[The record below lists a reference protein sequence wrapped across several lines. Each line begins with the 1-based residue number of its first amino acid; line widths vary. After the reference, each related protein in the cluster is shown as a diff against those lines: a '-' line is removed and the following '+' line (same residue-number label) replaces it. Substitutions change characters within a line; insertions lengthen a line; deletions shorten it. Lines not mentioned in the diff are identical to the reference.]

1 MDGSK
6 SAEMQTAPSAAIG
19 NNTSNSRSTA
29 SPRLGTTDD
38 KSSSRG
44 TKRGIEGRGYAG
56 TLGATVS
63 ERMLIFSN
71 ASSSSR
77 SNSPMPLP
85 KEEKSKRVLREG
97 WIKKELSKEDDE
109 NQTKTTDS
117 VVIENVKGLGERQHS
132 PAQTEKPLSIIADD
146 KGSHHVISHDGVDDV
161 TNERMRERMSMG
173 SIDNNTASVSQ
184 QKERRT
190 SDGIK
195 NVLSPIVPRIPLEI
209 IVPNRR
215 DSTVA
220 ISPEFKIHAEH
231 SSSVSRGQKNVLQI
245 ETDQHEQHISDHK
258 VFSPSLLSISI
269 EEAGLYR
276 EEEIV
281 SAPPSVRFRVNVCVT

>member
-6 SAEMQTAPSAAIG
+6 SAAMQTAPSAAIG

-29 SPRLGTTDD
+29 SPQLGTTDD
-38 KSSSRG
+38 NSSSRG

-97 WIKKELSKEDDE
+97 WIKKELPKDDDE
-109 NQTKTTDS
+109 VETRTTDS
-117 VVIENVKGLGERQHS
+117 VVIENVKGLRERQNS
-132 PAQTEKPLSIIADD
+132 PAQAEKPWSLIADD
-146 KGSHHVISHDGVDDV
+146 KGIHHVISNDGVDDV
-161 TNERMRERMSMG
+161 TNERMSERLSIG
-173 SIDNNTASVSQ
+173 SLDNSTAFVS

-190 SDGIK
+190 SVGIK

-215 DSTVA
+215 DSSVPV
-220 ISPEFKIHAEH
+220 SPEFKVHAEH
-231 SSSVSRGQKNVLQI
+231 SSSVSKGQKNVLQI
-245 ETDQHEQHISDHK
+245 ETEQHEHNISDHK
-258 VFSPSLLSISI
+258 VFSPSLLGINI
-269 EEAGLYR
+269 GKDGLYR
-276 EEEIV
+276 EEGIV
-281 SAPPSVRFRVNVCVT
+281 SAPPSVRF

>member
-6 SAEMQTAPSAAIG
+6 SAEMQTASSAAIG
-19 NNTSNSRSTA
+19 NNTSHSRSTA

-38 KSSSRG
+38 KSTSRG

-97 WIKKELSKEDDE
+97 WIKKELPKDDDE
-109 NQTKTTDS
+109 NETKTTDS
-117 VVIENVKGLGERQHS
+117 VVIENVKGLSERQNS

-146 KGSHHVISHDGVDDV
+146 KGKHYVISNDGVDDV
-161 TNERMRERMSMG
+161 TNERMSIG
-173 SIDNNTASVSQ
+173 SVDNNTASVSQ

-190 SDGIK
+190 SDGTK

-209 IVPNRR
+209 SVPNRR
-215 DSTVA
+215 DSSVA
-220 ISPEFKIHAEH
+220 VSPEFKIHAEH
-231 SSSVSRGQKNVLQI
+231 SSSVSKGQKNVLQI
-245 ETDQHEQHISDHK
+245 ETNQHEQHISDDK
-258 VFSPSLLSISI
+258 VFSPSLLSIGF

-276 EEEIV
+276 EEGIV
-281 SAPPSVRFRVNVCVT
+281 SAPPSVRFRVNVCVW